1 MGCFLGGSGG
11 PSNPWMCSK
20 RDADCLVV
28 LRDLAGQLLAQEPE
42 KGGARKSRVAV
53 PQEWLEKIRKAWE
66 REANGALERADRGGG
81 STTTAWP
88 TGGTRRSDPATWSGR
103 PS

>member
-1 MGCFLGGSGG
+1 MIQERANDGIERSREQWF
-11 PSNPWMCSK
+11 K
-20 RDADCLVV
+20 RYN
-28 LRDLAGQLLAQEPE
+28 RQEPE

-66 REANGALERADRGGG
+66 REANGALERADRGGA
-81 STTTAWP
+81 TTTAGQN
-88 TGGTRRSDPATWSGR
+88 GGTRRIDPATWSGR

>member
-1 MGCFLGGSGG
+1 MLEE
-11 PSNPWMCSK
+11 
-20 RDADCLVV
+20 DADCLVV
-28 LRDLAGQLLAQEPE
+28 LQDLAGRLLAQEPE

-66 REANGALERADRGGG
+66 RTANGALERADRGG

-88 TGGTRRSDPATWSGR
+88 TGGTRRIDPATWSER

>member
-1 MGCFLGGSGG
+1 MLEE
-11 PSNPWMCSK
+11 
-20 RDADCLVV
+20 DADRLVV

-66 REANGALERADRGGG
+66 REANEALERADRGRIDHH
-81 STTTAWP
+81 SLAN
-88 TGGTRRSDPATWSGR
+88 RRNEA
-103 PS
+103 

>member
-1 MGCFLGGSGG
+1 MIQERANDGIERSREQWF
-11 PSNPWMCSK
+11 K
-20 RDADCLVV
+20 RYN
-28 LRDLAGQLLAQEPE
+28 RQEPE

-66 REANGALERADRGGG
+66 REANGALERADGGG

-88 TGGTRRSDPATWSGR
+88 TGETRRIDPATWSGR